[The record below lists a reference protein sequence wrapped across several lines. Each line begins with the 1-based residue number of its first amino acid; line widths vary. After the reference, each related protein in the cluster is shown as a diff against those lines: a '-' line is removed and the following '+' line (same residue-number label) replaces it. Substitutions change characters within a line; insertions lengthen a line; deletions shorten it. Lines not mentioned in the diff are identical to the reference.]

1 MTISGV
7 SAAPQQVMPV
17 AAPQQWV
24 AQPLSP
30 PPKATLSIDVMV
42 AARAVSVRATGV
54 VVAAVVGDV
63 SAGLVAD
70 LADGAPVASVAA

>member
-1 MTISGV
+1 MAISGV

-30 PPKATLSIDVMV
+30 PPMAMLSIEVMV
-42 AARAVSVRATGV
+42 AARAISVRATVVV
-54 VVAAVVGDV
+54 VVAAVGAA
-63 SAGLVAD
+63 SAG
-70 LADGAPVASVAA
+70 LADGATVVSVAVAA